1 MRANQKPRTLPD
13 DDAHGNPASGISDGD
28 SAAGAIPQQL
38 LAILDN
44 AR

>member
-28 SAAGAIPQQL
+28 SAAGGDSATIACNPW
-38 LAILDN
+38 
-44 AR
+44 